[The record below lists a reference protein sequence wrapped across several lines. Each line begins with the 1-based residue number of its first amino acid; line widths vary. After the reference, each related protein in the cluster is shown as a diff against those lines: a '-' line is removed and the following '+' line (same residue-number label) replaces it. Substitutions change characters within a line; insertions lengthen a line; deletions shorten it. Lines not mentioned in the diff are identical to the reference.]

1 MDNVCDCSSRTRG
14 VSKAPIPT
22 VDYDI
27 SLKPKLSASSCKKCA
42 HYQKIEVSPSPKQS
56 NSSTTSKAS
65 YFRCNESDYHYS
77 DLDLTCISFP
87 SSYHR
92 SLYLHKKNTLWTEA
106 ITIPERIS
114 SLAFESSL
122 KNMEKVCSASR
133 YLSASPE
140 SSDLSRSSSRLNLS
154 GKRLEYVQKV
164 LEDIRTWHKEV
175 SMSISRSR
183 SATHQD
189 CHQNNFD
196 TVPTKHHKQQT
207 HHIIGAFKDPLQ
219 QNPSW
224 TQVLNGDYTTS
235 RRYTSRS
242 LCPESNR
249 STLWKIDPI
258 PSSIYKSKRM
268 KSTGI
273 KRSPRPVPS
282 PRTSSLGA
290 TMLPRRR
297 NAIRGRILPKPVS
310 IIYPTMKQHSY
321 QPQVTGNGPCNP
333 DLDRCFG
340 SYSDG
345 ESSFADT
352 QDNGTIDGTDSSP
365 TVSAQTQLIFHAR
378 DRPDKY
384 IGGQDHKDGIPHSG
398 TVVRLSARHSSLQAS
413 ESIFKALSLQ
423 ENEEEKARRHIAF
436 VHSALRNLVPFEISD
451 YLYRVSQLSET
462 CNNPG
467 DTLLNS
473 FSDMALPYVRSNP
486 TFQSS
491 GTLGQNRDSNPG
503 FGFSFKRTSNKHSR
517 LQPPDTIDGPATVQ
531 KIVTEILPASS
542 GLAFGKDARDLLIEC
557 CVEFI
562 TLISSEANEISEKES
577 KKTIACEHITKA
589 LEQLGFSEYVKDIVD
604 VASEHKE
611 QLKGREKKANKLEQ
625 SGLTAEQLLAM
636 QEEAFRDAAQRHG

>member
-1 MDNVCDCSSRTRG
+1 MSDREFSM
-14 VSKAPIPT
+14 SKAPISIG
-22 VDYDI
+22 DYDI
-27 SLKPKLSASSCKKCA
+27 SLNLTLSASSCKKCA
-42 HYQKIEVSPSPKQS
+42 LCHKTEVSPSPKQW

-65 YFRCNESDYHYS
+65 YFRCNESDHHHS
-77 DLDLTCISFP
+77 DLSLTCIPFP

-92 SLYLHKKNTLWTEA
+92 SHYLHKKHPLWA
-106 ITIPERIS
+106 NGITIPRRTS

-122 KNMEKVCSASR
+122 KNMEKVCSASG

-140 SSDLSRSSSRLNLS
+140 TSDSSRSSSRLDLS

-183 SATHQD
+183 SATRQNYHQK
-189 CHQNNFD
+189 NFGI
-196 TVPTKHHKQQT
+196 VPTQVHNQQT
-207 HHIIGAFKDPLQ
+207 HHISSAFMDPLQ
-219 QNPSW
+219 QNISW
-224 TQVLNGDYTTS
+224 THVSNGDYPTS

-258 PSSIYKSKRM
+258 PSSIYKSKRT
-268 KSTGI
+268 KITGI
-273 KRSPRPVPS
+273 KRSPKPVPS
-282 PRTSSLGA
+282 PRTSSLSA

-297 NAIRGRILPKPVS
+297 NAIRGRILPRPVS
-310 IIYPTMKQHSY
+310 IVYPKTKQHSCL
-321 QPQVTGNGPCNP
+321 PQVTENDPCNP
-333 DLDRCFG
+333 VLDRCFG

-345 ESSFADT
+345 ESSLADT
-352 QDNGTIDGTDSSP
+352 QVNGTIDGNDSSP
-365 TVSAQTQLIFHAR
+365 TVSAQIKLVFHAQ
-378 DRPDKY
+378 DQPHKDT
-384 IGGQDHKDGIPHSG
+384 GGQDHKDGIPHSG
-398 TVVRLSARHSSLQAS
+398 TVVRLSTGYSSLQAS
-413 ESIFKALSLQ
+413 ESIFKTPCSQ

-462 CNNPG
+462 CKNSG
-467 DTLLNS
+467 ETFLNS
-473 FSDMALPYVRSNP
+473 FSDMAPPYTRSNP
-486 TFQSS
+486 TFESFR
-491 GTLGQNRDSNPG
+491 TLGQDGNSKPG
-503 FGFSFKRTSNKHSR
+503 FDFSIKRTTNQHPR
-517 LQPPDTIDGPATVQ
+517 LQPPETINDPATVQ